1 MADTEARIRIDF
13 SKGEL
18 ELEGTEEFVERHLE
32 LVEELESP
40 SETEKNSPH
49 MTSADGENEGLS
61 SQDHVSSGLPKVPEH
76 FGEWFHLFTHNDL
89 ARVDEALIAGYYIQ
103 CRVEEEDFSTNDVT
117 DTLDEVDINQ
127 SNTSQSIKNLLKS
140 NRAYKT
146 RKDGGKQYYKV
157 SREGRKYLQDL
168 LEYSDQS

>member
-1 MADTEARIRIDF
+1 MSDTEARIRIDF

-18 ELEGTEEFVERHLE
+18 ELEGTEEFVERHLD
-32 LVEELESP
+32 LLAELEPP

-49 MTSADGENEGLS
+49 TTSGDEENEDLS
-61 SQDHVSSGLPKVPEH
+61 SEDHMNSSLPEVPEH

-103 CRVEEEDFSTNDVT
+103 CRVDEEDFSTSNVT

-127 SNTSQSIKNLLKS
+127 SNTSQSIKNLLNN
-140 NRAYKT
+140 NRSYKT
-146 RKDGGKQYYKV
+146 RKDGGKQFYKV

-168 LEYSDQS
+168 LEDPDQS